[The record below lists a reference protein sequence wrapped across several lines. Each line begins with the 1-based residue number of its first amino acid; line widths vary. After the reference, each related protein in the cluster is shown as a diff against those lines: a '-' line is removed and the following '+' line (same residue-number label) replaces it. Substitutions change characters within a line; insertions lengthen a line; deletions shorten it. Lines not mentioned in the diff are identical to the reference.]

1 MYGSFTGELWVY
13 VQVLSRVRRLRLVSA
28 ESIVSTTANTRLPAS
43 FISASGPNNHFRPT
57 KSNVVN

>member
-1 MYGSFTGELWVY
+1 M
-13 VQVLSRVRRLRLVSA
+13 QVLSRVRRLRRVSA

-57 KSNVVN
+57 KGNVVN

>member
-28 ESIVSTTANTRLPAS
+28 ESIVSTTANTAR
-43 FISASGPNNHFRPT
+43 
-57 KSNVVN
+57 VVYFGKWA

>member
-57 KSNVVN
+57 KGNVVN

>member
-1 MYGSFTGELWVY
+1 M
-13 VQVLSRVRRLRLVSA
+13 QVLSRVRRLRHVSV